1 MEGENPIHDILE
13 DKGLTR
19 ESLKALFIF
28 LKNTDIMK
36 IIYLCAAQYE

>member
-13 DKGLTR
+13 EKGLTR

-28 LKNTDIMK
+28 LITDIMK
-36 IIYLCAAQYE
+36 II